1 MEKVKTSPKT
11 DGITVQNIYKKNIE
25 NIKIQ
30 EILLKSYIL
39 FIRKEAEKCLQF

>member
-1 MEKVKTSPKT
+1 MATQKNNTKT
-11 DGITVQNIYKKNIE
+11 DGITVQNVYKKNSE